1 MTDLRPWLEVARPHA
16 DISDGSFDES
26 LFAADLGL
34 VARGQGP
41 KDYLDPKIFADK
53 TYLTEPLQAALV
65 AIGNRLAGDTSAA
78 AVHRMQTEFGGG
90 KTHTLLA
97 AYHLFRD
104 PHKAAR
110 TPLGQQVA
118 GALKAATLPK
128 ANVAVLDGSALGV
141 TPEQMPDGTRV
152 HSLLGHLAWQLGGSS
167 AHAQIRD
174 QDERLLGTSTP
185 EIVRLLENFAPCLI
199 LLDETLEYLNKA
211 LSVSVGD
218 GNLAGTTLTVIK
230 ELCTAAANVPGA
242 VIVATLTSSRL
253 EDYSSLSGEEMF
265 ERLSKVVGRTENIV
279 TPVEG
284 DDIFPIL
291 HTRLFEAVGEPAE
304 RRVVADA
311 YGAYYEQMGDVLP
324 QSYRDPAYRSRIVS
338 SYPFHPE
345 LIDILTNRWGS
356 LSGFQRTR
364 GALRTLA
371 HTVKALTRRQH
382 AGTLICCGDV
392 PLDDAGVR
400 AEIIRFAGESYKS
413 ALNADIIRGD
423 SKAAEEDQR
432 RGGDIARHRAAVG
445 LATSA
450 FLHSFG
456 SDRVLG
462 ASSAQMLVGVGRPGL
477 SRGNIEDVRDALAG
491 SLWYMRQEGDRYR
504 FTTEPNLNKV
514 IVEREGAVSDGRILQ
529 LLREATAAAAPTLEP
544 FRVNTN
550 VAETMDVTDEPRLT
564 LAILSAE
571 LTIDGGGRAAAEEI
585 LNNRGSSARVNKNA
599 LVVAAADSAGISRAR
614 QTARTLAAMRDITND
629 QTRLKRFN
637 QEQRE
642 QLAARFKD
650 AEASLPRHVVMA
662 YRHLAALGPNGN
674 GGTRFSLVD
683 LGPARGSDTITVR
696 VIEHLTTGQQLALT
710 KLAPPALLSERY
722 GLIGPDNEAV
732 ELHKLLGYFYR
743 LPRLPKLASPD
754 VLRDCL
760 ARGVANGIFGLA
772 SGATW
777 YAPDAVRRF
786 NTDLDPSEIQFQL
799 GTWLVRAAAITTL
812 IRDHTPGDGPSSGS
826 GTSTAEGTHTG
837 HKSTH
842 TTGDEETGPTGDPTS
857 VVVTANHVPADRVR
871 DVVKVAVL
879 PLVSAGASVTVTLT
893 ISASH
898 PEGIKGDTLDLVV
911 EEGLRQLGIEYDL
924 TH

>member
-1 MTDLRPWLEVARPHA
+1 M
-16 DISDGSFDES
+16 
-26 LFAADLGL
+26 
-34 VARGQGP
+34 
-41 KDYLDPKIFADK
+41 
-53 TYLTEPLQAALV
+53 
-65 AIGNRLAGDTSAA
+65 
-78 AVHRMQTEFGGG
+78 
-90 KTHTLLA
+90 
-97 AYHLFRD
+97 
-104 PHKAAR
+104 
-110 TPLGQQVA
+110 
-118 GALKAATLPK
+118 
-128 ANVAVLDGSALGV
+128 
-141 TPEQMPDGTRV
+141 
-152 HSLLGHLAWQLGGSS
+152 
-167 AHAQIRD
+167 
-174 QDERLLGTSTP
+174 
-185 EIVRLLENFAPCLI
+185 
-199 LLDETLEYLNKA
+199 
-211 LSVSVGD
+211 
-218 GNLAGTTLTVIK
+218 
-230 ELCTAAANVPGA
+230 
-242 VIVATLTSSRL
+242 
-253 EDYSSLSGEEMF
+253 
-265 ERLSKVVGRTENIV
+265 
-279 TPVEG
+279 
-284 DDIFPIL
+284 
-291 HTRLFEAVGEPAE
+291 
-304 RRVVADA
+304 
-311 YGAYYEQMGDVLP
+311 
-324 QSYRDPAYRSRIVS
+324 
-338 SYPFHPE
+338 
-345 LIDILTNRWGS
+345 
-356 LSGFQRTR
+356 
-364 GALRTLA
+364 
-371 HTVKALTRRQH
+371 
-382 AGTLICCGDV
+382 

-529 LLREATAAAAPTLEP
+529 LLREATAAAAPTLQP
-544 FRVNTN
+544 FRVTTN

-564 LAILSAE
+564 LAILSAG
-571 LTIDGGGRAAAEEI
+571 LTIDGDGRPAAEEI

-642 QLAARFKD
+642 QLAARFRD
-650 AEASLPRHVVMA
+650 AEASLPQHVVMA

-683 LGPARGSDTITVR
+683 LGPARGSDTITAR

-710 KLAPPALLSERY
+710 KLAPPALLSQRY

-732 ELHKLLGYFYR
+732 ELHKLLSYFYR

-799 GTWLVRAAAITTL
+799 GTWLVRAGAIAEL
-812 IRDHTPGDGPSSGS
+812 IRDHTPGDQPSSGS
-826 GTSTAEGTHTG
+826 ETSTAEETHTG

-842 TTGDEETGPTGDPTS
+842 PTGDEETGPTGDPTS
-857 VVVTANHVPADRVR
+857 VVITANQVPADRVR
-871 DVVKVAVL
+871 DVVKVAVS
-879 PLVSAGASVTVTLT
+879 PLVAVGASVTVTLT
-893 ISASH
+893 IRAAH
-898 PEGIKGDTLDLVV
+898 PEGIKRDTLDLVV